1 MEFINQLKFNDNGLI
16 PAIAQDYKTGEV
28 LMFAYMNQESLRLT
42 VETRKVHYF
51 SRSRNKLWLKGET
64 SGNFQYLKDMSYD
77 CDGDALLL
85 KIDQSGVACHTG
97 SRSYSYNNMKIGQG
111 RENAKEHLSKEK
123 NILEELRKAILK
135 KYGLNNSDNNTNEF
149 PESLEPILEELY
161 QTVSDRKNNPVEGS
175 YTNYLL
181 DKGIDKILKKVGEES
196 TEVVIAAKNQSEEE
210 ICYETADLFYHLTVL
225 LVERGIT
232 FDKIIKKLKERQK
245 K

>member
-97 SRSYSYNNMKIGQG
+97 SRSCFFNS
-111 RENAKEHLSKEK
+111 A
-123 NILEELRKAILK
+123 
-135 KYGLNNSDNNTNEF
+135 LNNSDNNTNEF

>member
-85 KIDQSGVACHTG
+85 KIDQSGVACHTA
-97 SRSYSYNNMKIGQG
+97 SRSCFFNS
-111 RENAKEHLSKEK
+111 A
-123 NILEELRKAILK
+123 
-135 KYGLNNSDNNTNEF
+135 LNNSDNNTNEF

>member
-28 LMFAYMNQESLRLT
+28 LMFAYMNEESLRLT
-42 VETRKVHYF
+42 IETQKVHYF

-64 SGNFQYLKDMSYD
+64 SGNFQHLKDLSYD

-97 SRSYSYNNMKIGQG
+97 SRSCFFNS
-111 RENAKEHLSKEK
+111 A
-123 NILEELRKAILK
+123 
-135 KYGLNNSDNNTNEF
+135 LNNSDNNTTTNEF
-149 PESLEPILEELY
+149 PQNLESILEELY
-161 QTVSDRKNNPVEGS
+161 ETVLNRKSNPVKGS

-210 ICYETADLFYHLTVL
+210 ICYETADLLYHLTVL
-225 LVERGIT
+225 LVEKGIT